1 MSEKDEALQH
11 LSAIKSVLVDKD
23 AFFPYNYN
31 ALIVW
36 GVIGIVMTLFMGM
49 LLKYSILT
57 GTVFSLVMM
66 SVGFII
72 EGFLVKQ
79 VNQKYDIDDCTKR
92 QKFITT
98 MFTILTLFAISLSAL
113 LAKYDLIPLS
123 YLVWLF
129 CCAVG
134 YYSIGFVLNLSIFTK
149 SAFVKVGAS
158 VLLLIVSYFVSDLSS
173 LNSSFF
179 YLVQGVTFLLLGVL
193 PIVIG
198 RKLKE
203 EL

>member
-11 LSAIKSVLVDKD
+11 LSEIKSVLVDKD

-36 GVIGIVMTLFMGM
+36 GVIGMIMTLFMGM
-49 LLKYSILT
+49 LLKSSILT

-66 SVGFII
+66 SVGFVI

-92 QKFITT
+92 QRFIST
-98 MFTILTLFAISLSAL
+98 MFTMLTIFSIALSAL
-113 LAKYDLIPLS
+113 LAKYDLIVLA

-129 CCAVG
+129 ACAIG
-134 YYSIGFVLNLSIFTK
+134 YFSIGFVLNLSIFTK
-149 SAFVKVGAS
+149 SAYLKIAVS
-158 VLLLIVSYFVSDLSS
+158 VLLLISSYFVTDLGS
-173 LNSSFF
+173 LNSPFF
-179 YLVQGVTFLLLGVL
+179 YLVQSVTFVLLGIL
-193 PIVIG
+193 PIMIG

>member
-11 LSAIKSVLVDKD
+11 LSEIKSVLVDKD

-36 GVIGIVMTLFMGM
+36 GIIGMIMTIFMGV

-57 GTVFSLVMM
+57 GSVFSLIMM
-66 SVGFII
+66 SVGFMI

-92 QKFITT
+92 QRFIST
-98 MFTILTLFAISLSAL
+98 MFTMLTIFSIALSAL
-113 LAKYDLIPLS
+113 LAKYDLIALA

-129 CCAVG
+129 ACAIG
-134 YYSIGFVLNLSIFTK
+134 YFSIGFVLNLSIFTK
-149 SAFVKVGAS
+149 SAYLKIAVS
-158 VLLLIVSYFVSDLSS
+158 VLLLISSYFVTDLGS
-173 LNSSFF
+173 LNSPFF
-179 YLVQGVTFLLLGVL
+179 YLVQSVTFVLLGIL
-193 PIVIG
+193 PIMIG